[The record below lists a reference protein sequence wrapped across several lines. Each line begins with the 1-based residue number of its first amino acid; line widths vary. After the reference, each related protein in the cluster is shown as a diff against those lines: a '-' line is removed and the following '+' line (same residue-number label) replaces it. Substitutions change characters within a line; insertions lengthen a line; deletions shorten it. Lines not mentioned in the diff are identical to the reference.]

1 MNREGETSHFPCYR
15 GWLSP
20 EVSVICYRL
29 LEKLPLDILC
39 LGWKSSPVFIHGLFE
54 GVFVLFLLIAAHR
67 SGVWEDIWLHLPL
80 LRWLG
85 AVFQARCFCFQVRFN
100 QTRILNSCYS
110 KDGPRRSRVSIA
122 WQLVRNA
129 GSGATRTNEPD
140 LVLKE
145 PQCFMGTFMLGSAV
159 CVTPYLSQLW
169 P

>member
-1 MNREGETSHFPCYR
+1 MNREGETSHFPRYR
-15 GWLSP
+15 DGSHRRCLYFATDSSRNFPWIYFVSGGSLLLS
-20 EVSVICYRL
+20 
-29 LEKLPLDILC
+29 
-39 LGWKSSPVFIHGLFE
+39 FIHGLFE